1 MRCSAG
7 NCSASAEFFSSS
19 ESATKMREQIADEC
33 MNEEPWGESCR
44 KIPEDTSFFFG
55 GGGEFVHSLQ
65 SKILHNWNFFLSVKK
80 NYVFVHSWCIIYIV
94 WFCSLKVL
102 PSWKQMEQ
110 VARSFLDTPSEK
122 FDADFRQLMTFFVE
136 DLKILF
142 GIRYWLTRPTLI
154 IHVESVS
161 SRNYA
166 EAIAWLR
173 MHKNVSCWQ
182 LVALVTVGANTE
194 S

>member
-1 MRCSAG
+1 MHHLYYLVLFLG
-7 NCSASAEFFSSS
+7 
-19 ESATKMREQIADEC
+19 
-33 MNEEPWGESCR
+33 G
-44 KIPEDTSFFFG
+44 TSQLETHG
-55 GGGEFVHSLQ
+55 TRSL
-65 SKILHNWNFFLSVKK
+65 
-80 NYVFVHSWCIIYIV
+80 
-94 WFCSLKVL
+94 
-102 PSWKQMEQ
+102 
-110 VARSFLDTPSEK
+110 LDTPSEK
-122 FDADFRQLMTFFVE
+122 FDADFRQLTTICLE

-173 MHKNVSCWQ
+173 MHKSVSCWQ